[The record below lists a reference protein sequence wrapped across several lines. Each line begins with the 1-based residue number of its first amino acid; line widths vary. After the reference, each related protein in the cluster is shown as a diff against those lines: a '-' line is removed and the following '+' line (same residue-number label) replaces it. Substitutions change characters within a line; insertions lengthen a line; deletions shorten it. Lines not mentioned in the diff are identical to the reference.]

1 MNELNHLLL
10 AALTWPALAAQRVPE
25 GLDSRQTPLP
35 AAAASPLALPAGDL
49 VYFDGTDLWHA
60 TPGQPPLSLLHLPT
74 VVFGSFTL
82 DVGAGN
88 LLFAEN
94 TTNRLWLVPLQGPPP
109 AQPLA
114 NIVYNYDAARLGP
127 QHVLV
132 SAKTGGFG
140 TPDNDLVV
148 LDLQTGAV
156 QQLASLPGA
165 SGPVAVA
172 DNGDVYYATAS
183 LAFPTPPGQTSVL
196 RFRRPVVDAARQQG
210 TVLGLA
216 DADLVF
222 AGLDAAADICLDD
235 DGDLLFTDWFQNTLG
250 ELNDVDGPAP
260 WRSAPLL
267 SYGAAAGA
275 AAVQFL
281 ASGSAPVFEPF
292 QPVGGTLVVF
302 ETDFV
307 ATSTLRFVTPRRAQL
322 TPVGPAPIPSGNV
335 TLQVVDG
342 PANGLG
348 LLAIALDATP
358 GNGTFAVAGFEQ
370 PLHWRLVL
378 ANTPLLQ
385 PAPFAADGT
394 LSVTFWNPGFVVPVP
409 ATAQVA
415 LLSSSGILGSSSA
428 QVLVFGP

>member
-1 MNELNHLLL
+1 MNHLIHLIL
-10 AALTWPALAAQRVPE
+10 AASTWPALAGQQVPE
-25 GLDSRQTPLP
+25 GLDSRLTPLP
-35 AAAASPLALPAGDL
+35 AAAASPLALPSGDI
-49 VYFDGTDLWHA
+49 VYCDGNDLWRD
-60 TPGQPPLSLLHLPT
+60 TPGQSPQSLLHLPAFA
-74 VVFGSFTL
+74 FGSFTL

-94 TTNRLWLVPLQGPPP
+94 TTHRLWLVPLQGPPP

-114 NIVYNYDAARLGP
+114 SIVYNYDAVQLGP

-148 LDLQTGAV
+148 LNLLTGAT
-156 QQLASLPGA
+156 QLLASLPGA

-172 DNGDVYYATAS
+172 GNGDVYYATAS

-196 RFRRPVVDAARQQG
+196 RFRRPLVDAALQLG

-222 AGLDAAADICLDD
+222 AGLDAAADICCDD

-260 WRSAPLL
+260 WLSAPLL
-267 SYGAAAGA
+267 SYGTAPGA

-281 ASGSAPVFEPF
+281 AGGGATRFEPF
-292 QPVGGTLVVF
+292 QPVGSTVVVF
-302 ETDFV
+302 ETDFFS
-307 ATSTLRFVTPRRAQL
+307 TSTLRFLTPRRAGL
-322 TPVGPAPIPSGNV
+322 TPVGPAPIPGGSV

-348 LLAIALDATP
+348 LLAIALDTTA
-358 GNGTFAVAGFEQ
+358 GSGAFAVAGFEQ
-370 PLHWRLVL
+370 PLHWNFVL
-378 ANTPLLQ
+378 ANTPLLE

-394 LSVTFWNPGFVVPVP
+394 LSVTFWNPGFVVPMP

-415 LLSSSGILGSSSA
+415 LLSSAGVLGSSSA